1 PVPCTLRGRASG
13 MDLAYVCEWEKKPK
27 SNHCPSIPL
36 VCAWSCR
43 NLIAF
48 TTDLRNEEE
57 KDLTHMVHIIDTE
70 HPWDVY
76 SVNSGHTEVITCL
89 EWDQSGSRLLSAD
102 ADGHIKCWSMTDH
115 LANSWENTVGSVVE
129 GDPVVALSW
138 LHNGVK
144 LALHVE
150 KSGASNFGEK
160 FSRVKFSPSLTLFG
174 GKPMEGWIAVTISGL
189 VTVSLLKPNGQVLTA
204 TESLCRLRCRVALA
218 DVAFTGGGNIVV
230 ATSDGSSTSPVQF
243 YKVCVSVVN
252 EKCKIDTEILPSL
265 FMRCTTDPARKDK
278 YPAITHLKF
287 LARDMSEQVLLCASN
302 QNNSIVECWSLRKE
316 GLPVNNIFQ
325 QISPVVGDKQPMIL
339 KWRILSATND
349 LDRVSAVALPKLPIS
364 LTNTDLKVAN
374 DTKFFPGLG
383 LALAFHDGSVHIVHR
398 LSLQMM
404 AVFYGSSSQRP
415 VDEPSLKRPRT
426 AGPLVHFK
434 AMQLSWTSLALA
446 GVDSHGK
453 LSMLRISPSMGHVL
467 DMNMSLRHLLFLLE
481 YCMVTGYDWWD
492 ILLHVQPSM
501 VQNLVEKLH
510 EEYMRQNAALQQVL
524 STRIVAMKASLCKLS
539 SSTIARVCDYHA
551 KLFLIAIS
559 CTLKSLLR
567 PHFLNTPDKSP
578 GDRLTEICSKITDV
592 DIDKV
597 MINLKT
603 EEFVLEMTTLQSLQ
617 QLIQWVG
624 DFVLY
629 LLASLPN
636 QGSPVRPGH
645 SFLRDGASL
654 GMFRELMVVIRI
666 WGLLKPSCLP
676 VYTATSDTQD
686 SMSLLFRLLTK
697 LWLCCREENH
707 ITEPDDALIDECCL
721 LPSQLLI
728 PNIDW
733 LPINDG
739 IISKLQNK
747 QLVRL
752 QFGKA
757 PGLVGHTVSSQFDA
771 FVRAPGQPKIDHL
784 RRLHL
789 GAYPTEECKSCT
801 RCGCVTMLKSPNKVT
816 AVKQWEQRWIKNCLC
831 GGLWRRMPLS
841 YS

>member
-1 PVPCTLRGRASG
+1 SPGDPRASRAPG
-13 MDLAYVCEWEKKPK
+13 VMDLAYVCEWEKKPK

-48 TTDLRNEEE
+48 TTDLKNEEE

-89 EWDQSGSRLLSAD
+89 EWDQSGELGSLLITPVSHHSHVCIPQTGEALGSHESTLSA
-102 ADGHIKCWSMTDH
+102 GHKH
-115 LANSWENTVGSVVE
+115 LCVV
-129 GDPVVALSW
+129 DLYSQ
-138 LHNGVK
+138 
-144 LALHVE
+144 
-150 KSGASNFGEK
+150 SGASNFGEK

-189 VTVSLLKPNGQVLTA
+189 VTVSLLKPNGQVLTS

-287 LARDMSEQVLLCASN
+287 LARDMSEQVRICWKHGWGAWAGAGRELFPGLSGERGLTYFLCF
-302 QNNSIVECWSLRKE
+302 K
-316 GLPVNNIFQ
+316 
-325 QISPVVGDKQPMIL
+325 VGDKQPMIL

-415 VDEPSLKRPRT
+415 VDEQTIKRQRT

-446 GVDSHGK
+446 GIDSHGK

-492 ILLHVQPSM
+492 ILLHVQPNM

-539 SSTIARVCDYHA
+539 STTIARVCDYHA

-578 GDRLTEICSKITDV
+578 GDRLTEVCSKITDI

-707 ITEPDDALIDECCL
+707 ITEPDDTLIDECCL

-757 PGLVGHTVSSQFDA
+757 PGLVGHAVSSQFDA